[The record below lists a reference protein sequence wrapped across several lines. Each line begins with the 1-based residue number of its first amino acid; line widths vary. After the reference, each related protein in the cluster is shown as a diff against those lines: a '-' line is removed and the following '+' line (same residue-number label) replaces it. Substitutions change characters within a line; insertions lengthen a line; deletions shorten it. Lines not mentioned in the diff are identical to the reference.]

1 MKMVLRGTLN
11 EEEALRLVPNL
22 EIVRADGEEEL
33 LAASADADIAVM
45 MGMGWLRGG
54 FAAYLAH
61 AKKLRWFHCSS
72 AGVDPL
78 LCPEFIASDVVMTC
92 AKGAPIG
99 PLLAEHAFAL
109 MLSLT
114 RGIAACARLGRWDG
128 RADGARSAYELGGK
142 TLGLVGFGGA
152 GQALAKRARAFEM
165 EVIAVRR
172 RPEASGDR
180 GIEQWGME
188 RFGEML
194 NRADIFVVTVPHT
207 PETEGLFGPA
217 EFAQMQN
224 HALLITI
231 GRGQTVQTDAL
242 VAALNNG
249 KIGGAG
255 IDVVEPE
262 PLPDD
267 HPLWQCPNTV
277 ITPHMAGNAPERAAR
292 NEELVLENLS
302 RFAKGQ
308 PLLSAVD
315 KTLGY

>member
-114 RGIAACARLGRWDG
+114 RGIAACARLGRWVG

-194 NRADIFVVTVPHT
+194 NRADIVVVTVPHT

>member
-1 MKMVLRGTLN
+1 
-11 EEEALRLVPNL
+11 
-22 EIVRADGEEEL
+22 
-33 LAASADADIAVM
+33 
-45 MGMGWLRGG
+45 
-54 FAAYLAH
+54 
-61 AKKLRWFHCSS
+61 
-72 AGVDPL
+72 
-78 LCPEFIASDVVMTC
+78 
-92 AKGAPIG
+92 
-99 PLLAEHAFAL
+99 
-109 MLSLT
+109 
-114 RGIAACARLGRWDG
+114 
-128 RADGARSAYELGGK
+128 
-142 TLGLVGFGGA
+142 
-152 GQALAKRARAFEM
+152 
-165 EVIAVRR
+165 
-172 RPEASGDR
+172 
-180 GIEQWGME
+180 ME

-194 NRADIFVVTVPHT
+194 NRADIVVVTVPHT

-302 RFAKGQ
+302 RFAKVQ

>member
-114 RGIAACARLGRWDG
+114 RGIAACARLCRWYG

-194 NRADIFVVTVPHT
+194 NRADIVVVTVPHT
-207 PETEGLFGPA
+207 TETEGLFGPA

>member
-11 EEEALRLVPNL
+11 EEEALRLVPDL
-22 EIVRADGEEEL
+22 EIVRADGEDEL
-33 LAASADADIAVM
+33 LVASADADIAVM

-54 FAAYLAH
+54 FATYLAH

-114 RGIAACARLGRWDG
+114 RGIAACVRLGRWDG

-142 TLGLVGFGGA
+142 TLGIVGFGGA

-172 RPEASGDR
+172 RPEPSPDT

-194 NRADIFVVTVPHT
+194 HCADIVVVTVPHT

-217 EFAQMQN
+217 ELAQMQN

-242 VAALNNG
+242 VEALNNG
-249 KIGGAG
+249 EIGGAG